1 MSRQTPT
8 ETAEKEKLTT
18 FKDKIERVSLL
29 LKELKT
35 LSKTCKEITSFE
47 AVEDKER
54 QVSLFAIIYYSKRK
68 CRSVRTKM

>member
-47 AVEDKER
+47 AEEDKER
-54 QVSLFAIIYYSKRK
+54 QVS
-68 CRSVRTKM
+68 

>member
-47 AVEDKER
+47 AEEDKER
-54 QVSLFAIIYYSKRK
+54 QVSLFVIIYYTKWKRK
-68 CRSVRTKM
+68 RTFM